1 MNKLNK
7 FLLVLLF
14 VSFCF
19 VSAFADRT
27 IVSSSTFK
35 LTGRIVGN
43 GIQHN
48 AINSIS
54 SIDKFLNAKVLVNFG
69 TAENVDF
76 KLKYY
81 INNDSSTIYEVK
93 KDSIYHNNPFYISTD
108 IDANEGDTVNYQLEG
123 VFTYR
128 DAKSPTVTKTS
139 TFCWPVDA
147 SENPYYQKAVIAS
160 SVSAAVD
167 GSAGKTV
174 VLQSGDQSKTDTYLF
189 VPAGAYSGSKTFAI
203 KELPLTDYIT
213 PSNAPAS
220 SSIRI
225 VNPNKPV
232 KLYSVEIDGSLE
244 QDIMFNISYPEL
256 TSRDNFTLKKGAD
269 LSSITENVPIDSVD
283 VEKKIVS
290 AKINKTG
297 YYALFTDINLVD
309 SDYRPARRVIVKA
322 RAQSRGD
329 VFAFNYLKEGDS
341 VKIYNVNGK
350 KVRTITSGNDD
361 GFSWDGK
368 DDSGRYVE
376 SGTYIYQ
383 IKVKGKSKLIS
394 GTIAFVK

>member
-1 MNKLNK
+1 MNNLNK
-7 FLLVLLF
+7 FLLTLLF

-19 VSAFADRT
+19 TSVFART
-27 IVSSSTFK
+27 VISSSTFK
-35 LTGRIVGN
+35 ASGRIVGN

-54 SIDKFLNAKVLVNFG
+54 SLDKFLNARVLVNFG

-93 KDSIYHNNPFYISTD
+93 KDSIYHNTPFYVSTD
-108 IDANEGDTVNYQLEG
+108 IDANEGDTVSYQLEG

-139 TFCWPVDA
+139 TFCWPIDA
-147 SENPYYQKAVIAS
+147 SEKPYYQNAVITS
-160 SVSAAVD
+160 SVTEPVD
-167 GSAGKTV
+167 GSIGKSV
-174 VLQSGDQSKTDTYLF
+174 ILESGDQSKTDTFLF
-189 VPAGAYSGSKTFAI
+189 IPEGSYSGSKTFVI
-203 KELPLTDYIT
+203 KELPVTDYIA
-213 PSNAPAS
+213 PSNAAAS
-220 SSIRI
+220 SSVRI
-225 VNPNKPV
+225 INPNKPV
-232 KLYSVEIDGSLE
+232 KLYFVDTDGSLDK
-244 QDIMFNISYPEL
+244 DIIFNISYSEL
-256 TSRDNFTLKKGAD
+256 TSRDNFTLKTGSD
-269 LSSITENVPIDSVD
+269 LSSITEIVPVDSVD
-283 VEKKIVS
+283 VNNKFVS
-290 AKINKTG
+290 AKINKAG

-309 SDYRPARRVIVKA
+309 NDYRPARRVIVKA